1 MRKLI
6 LLTLLIPIV
15 SIGDNGQSK
24 VYQVELLPVNDSGE
38 CKYKD
43 TDLNSVEICLTKEEF
58 ANKASFDCAI
68 TSGHSRTEYSA
79 KKVYES
85 CMKVKGIS
93 IQ

>member
-6 LLTLLIPIV
+6 LFTLLIPIV

-24 VYQVELLPVNDSGE
+24 VYQVEFFPTNDIGE

-43 TDLNSVEICLTKEEF
+43 TDLNSDEICLTEDEF
-58 ANKASFDCAI
+58 ANRASYDCAR